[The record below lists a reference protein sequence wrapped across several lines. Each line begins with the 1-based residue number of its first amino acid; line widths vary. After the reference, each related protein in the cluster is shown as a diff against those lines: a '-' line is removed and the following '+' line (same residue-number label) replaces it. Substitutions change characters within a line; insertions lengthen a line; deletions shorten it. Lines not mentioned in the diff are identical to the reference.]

1 MLKVDIKKKANYT
14 AKVKVVRESPCRVK
28 IGGRRVQ
35 IFVGSP
41 TGRVEAVPVQII
53 FIVLHV

>member
-1 MLKVDIKKKANYT
+1 MSK
-14 AKVKVVRESPCRVK
+14 RHCRVK
-28 IGGRRVQ
+28 IGDRRVQ

-53 FIVLHV
+53 IIVLHV